1 MTPDSI
7 AAGKIVVDHAA
18 RSFRVYPRENRA
30 LKDMIVARG
39 RVRGADVV
47 ALRDVSFTVEPGSA
61 VGLVGRNGSGKT
73 TLLRL
78 LSGIIKPSSGT
89 VAVGGRVGSLLE
101 LGAGF
106 HPDLT
111 GRENVYL
118 NGSIHGLG
126 RAAIREKFDEIVA
139 FAGLEDS
146 IDLPV
151 RTYSSGMYMRL
162 GFAIAAHIEAD
173 VLLLDEVFAVG
184 DEAFQRKCFG
194 KIFDFKQR
202 GGTIVFVSHDAASV
216 ERLCD
221 RAVLLKDGVV
231 EFDGPTHEAI
241 VEYRR
246 LLAGEREPE
255 ERAAGL
261 KEWGGDIARVERV
274 RLLGA
279 DGTERVQLLAG
290 EPFAIAAD
298 VIAERAVPPPR
309 LVWELR
315 DDAAI
320 LVTAGAVST
329 ADHGWSEETRT
340 LALRFDADRPPFV
353 DGRLHLRL
361 DLTDD
366 DGQTQYHSLDDA
378 RVFVVYPSDEMRG
391 LVRLEGRW
399 SREDSGIAPELERA

>member
-1 MTPDSI
+1 VKPGGI
-7 AAGKIVVDHAA
+7 QVERAA
-18 RSFRVYPRENRA
+18 RRFRVYPREQRT
-30 LKDMIVARG
+30 LKDVLFSRG
-39 RVRGADVV
+39 RVPGGVDVW
-47 ALRDVSFTVEPGSA
+47 ALRDVSFSVEPGGA

-78 LSGIIKPSSGT
+78 LSGIIKPTSGT

-106 HPDLT
+106 HPDMT

-118 NGSIHGLG
+118 NGSIHGLR
-126 RAAIREKFDEIVA
+126 RARIREKLDEIVA
-139 FAGLEDS
+139 FAGLEDF

-162 GFAIAAHIEAD
+162 GFAVAAHIEAD

-194 KIFDFKQR
+194 KIFEFKQR
-202 GGTIVFVSHDAASV
+202 GGTIVFVSHDASAV

-221 RAVLLKDGVV
+221 RAVLLKDGAVA
-231 EFDGPTHEAI
+231 FDGPTHEAI

-246 LLAGEREPE
+246 LLAGERNPE

-261 KEWGGDIARVERV
+261 KEWGGAVARVDAARLIGPDGAERTQ
-274 RLLGA
+274 G
-279 DGTERVQLLAG
+279 LLAG
-290 EPFAIAAD
+290 ESFAIAVDVSAD
-298 VIAERAVPPPR
+298 RPLPAPR

-315 DDAAI
+315 DDAGI
-320 LVTAGAVST
+320 LVASGAAFTSELGWDDST
-329 ADHGWSEETRT
+329 RRLSM
-340 LALRFDADRPPFV
+340 RFDADRPPFS
-353 DGRLHLRL
+353 DGRLHLRV
-361 DLTDD
+361 DLTEA
-366 DGQTQYHSLDDA
+366 GGETQYHSLDDA
-378 RVFVVYPSDEMRG
+378 LVFVVYPAGDERG

-399 SREDSGIAPELERA
+399 SREDVPAGERLGTTA